1 MMIKGSKWKV
11 IRKKYLKDEDGNDL
25 LGQCNFEKRIIYL
38 LRPQANE
45 TETLVHEFI
54 HAALFELHLDI
65 GPVAEEM
72 LTEGLTQSLTRE
84 FKISQKS

>member
-1 MMIKGSKWKV
+1 MIIKGSKWKV
-11 IRKKYLKDEDGNDL
+11 IKKKKLVDDDGNDL

-38 LRPQANE
+38 QKGQANE
-45 TETLVHEFI
+45 IDTLVHEFI

-72 LTEGLTQSLTRE
+72 LTEGLTQALTRE
-84 FKISQKS
+84 FKISKKS